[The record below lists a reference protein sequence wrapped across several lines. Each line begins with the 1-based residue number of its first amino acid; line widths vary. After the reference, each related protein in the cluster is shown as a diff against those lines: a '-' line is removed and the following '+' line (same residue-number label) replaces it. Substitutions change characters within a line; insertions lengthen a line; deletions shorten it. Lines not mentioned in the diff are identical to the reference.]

1 MKVTKYVL
9 PRVSCWLIVFAA
21 VTAIGITALV
31 YSGPDHRDAVTS
43 VAREF
48 FVRVERASRAR
59 PAPVSAPA
67 SPAPEGGII
76 Q

>member
-1 MKVTKYVL
+1 MKETKYVL
-9 PRVSCWLIVFAA
+9 PRVICWLIVIAA
-21 VTAIGITALV
+21 VTAIGITALI
-31 YSGPDHRDAVTS
+31 YSGSDPRDAVTS
-43 VAREF
+43 IAREF
-48 FVRVERASRAR
+48 FVRVESASRAR

>member
-9 PRVSCWLIVFAA
+9 PRVICWLIVIAA

-31 YSGPDHRDAVTS
+31 YSGSDDRDAVTS